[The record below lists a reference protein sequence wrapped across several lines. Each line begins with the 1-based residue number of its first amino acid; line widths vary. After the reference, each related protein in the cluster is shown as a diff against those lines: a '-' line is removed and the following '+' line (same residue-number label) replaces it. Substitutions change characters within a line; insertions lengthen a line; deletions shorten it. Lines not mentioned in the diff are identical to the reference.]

1 MDVITNFLTDLRAFF
16 GFSLPLIL
24 SVYSISFLAFYFFGF
39 NKTNLRIN
47 FTLTLILFFALFIL
61 GNLKAENE
69 ITKYFVY
76 TSDNSLGGSLGQQL
90 QSNSII
96 AFYST
101 SLFFVLIILLSI
113 SPKNVI
119 KAFLNSGLIFIMIV
133 TLGIRSFLSLS
144 QKFGNKDKI
153 YISNNPT
160 PQKIISP
167 QFTNNSDES
176 VNSSNDDELNPDNFN
191 DNNTPQNNF
200 SKLDSESNSKWFQKK
215 SNTYK
220 NDDILIKNK
229 DNSTSYFNSQDSEN
243 SNYNLNIPDSKI
255 SDENLNYIPNSTNL
269 NNNLKKEY
277 LPSIDLLSDLE
288 EVSISQEEID
298 ETAENIKKTLDQ
310 YDVEVEIGQVQPGP
324 VVTLYGLIPGWIK
337 KSKKEKQFDSE
348 GNPLVDEKGK
358 QILKEV
364 ERKNRVKVD
373 SIFARE
379 KDLSLAL
386 KTPSIRIETPVLGES
401 LVGIEVP
408 NPNPGVIGIKSML
421 KSTDY
426 QNIFKKHD
434 SLPIALGKGSGG
446 DNISIDL
453 TKMPHL
459 LIAGATGS
467 GKSVCMNSIV
477 SSLIYSKSPDQ
488 LRLMLVDPK
497 RVELTQYNGIPH
509 MISPVI
515 VELDS
520 VAKIFRGV
528 INEMFKRYKLMESK
542 SVRNISELNS
552 KFPNSM
558 PYLVIVID
566 ELADLMM
573 TSGAE
578 IERSI
583 CRLAQLGRAT
593 GIHLVVATQRPS
605 VDIVTGLI
613 KSNFPSR
620 ISFSVTSSVDSRTI
634 LDTTGAEKLLGKGDM
649 LYLPVDGVSSARL
662 QGCFINDQ
670 EISNLVDFWK
680 NKLVDNY
687 NYEINIFENMENDD
701 GNVTEE
707 HLSSDKDVLFNDAV
721 SLARNTKK
729 LSISL
734 LQRKLRI
741 GYPRAA
747 RLMDE
752 LEEEGIVGPQ
762 LESAKSRDVIIN

>member
-1 MDVITNFLTDLRAFF
+1 MDIIINFVTDLRNLF
-16 GFSLPLIL
+16 GLSLPLFLGI
-24 SVYSISFLAFYFFGF
+24 YSLVFLNFYFFGI
-39 NKTNLRIN
+39 NRIN
-47 FTLTLILFFALFIL
+47 TKINFSLLIVFGFIIFIL
-61 GNLKAENE
+61 GNLKAENSFTNYL
-69 ITKYFVY
+69 IS
-76 TSDNSLGGSLGQQL
+76 TSDNSLGGTFGQKF
-90 QSNSII
+90 QSGSIFGFYFVSIFFVISII
-96 AFYST
+96 FSVSPKIITKFFTNIFLIAVMIITLGSKTLFRVLRLTKSESVIVSQNTSPQTIITKQLDYST
-101 SLFFVLIILLSI
+101 SQTQLVSESI
-113 SPKNVI
+113 DLDEQDENQNHLESKDSNVQY
-119 KAFLNSGLIFIMIV
+119 NSNW
-133 TLGIRSFLSLS
+133 S
-144 QKFGNKDKI
+144 QNKKV
-153 YISNNPT
+153 SNNDS
-160 PQKIISP
+160 II
-167 QFTNNSDES
+167 
-176 VNSSNDDELNPDNFN
+176 
-191 DNNTPQNNF
+191 
-200 SKLDSESNSKWFQKK
+200 KHR
-215 SNTYK
+215 
-220 NDDILIKNK
+220 
-229 DNSTSYFNSQDSEN
+229 DNSTSYFDNKNTSIPTTNTVIPKPKNITYDDSL
-243 SNYNLNIPDSKI
+243 SS
-255 SDENLNYIPNSTNL
+255 S
-269 NNNLKKEY
+269 
-277 LPSIDLLSDLE
+277 LPSIDLLNDLK
-288 EVSISQEEID
+288 EVSISQNEID
-298 ETAENIKKTLDQ
+298 ETADNIKKTLNE

-337 KSKKEKQFDSE
+337 KTKKEKQFDTD
-348 GNPLVDEKGK
+348 GNPLLDDKGK
-358 QILKEV
+358 HILKET
-364 ERKNRVKVD
+364 ERRNRVKVD

-408 NPNPGVIGIKSML
+408 NPNPGMIGVKSLLSSDTYKDMML
-421 KSTDY
+421 K
-426 QNIFKKHD
+426 ND

-477 SSLIYSKSPDQ
+477 SSLIYSKTPDQ

-542 SVRNISELNS
+542 SVRNISELNK

-605 VDIVTGLI
+605 VDVVTGLI

-620 ISFSVTSSVDSRTI
+620 ISFSVSSSIDSRTI

-649 LYLPVDGVSSARL
+649 LYLPVDGAVPSRL
-662 QGCFINDQ
+662 QGCFINDD
-670 EISNLVDFWK
+670 EISNLVNFWT
-680 NKLVDNY
+680 NHNSQNY
-687 NYEINIFENMENDD
+687 NYQINIFENLENDQD
-701 GNVTEE
+701 EVNSN
-707 HLSSDKDVLFNDAV
+707 LSGIDRDSLFNDAV
-721 SLARNTKK
+721 SLAKATKK

-762 LESAKSRDVIIN
+762 QESAKSRDVIIS

>member
-1 MDVITNFLTDLRAFF
+1 
-16 GFSLPLIL
+16 
-24 SVYSISFLAFYFFGF
+24 
-39 NKTNLRIN
+39 
-47 FTLTLILFFALFIL
+47 
-61 GNLKAENE
+61 
-69 ITKYFVY
+69 
-76 TSDNSLGGSLGQQL
+76 
-90 QSNSII
+90 
-96 AFYST
+96 
-101 SLFFVLIILLSI
+101 
-113 SPKNVI
+113 
-119 KAFLNSGLIFIMIV
+119 
-133 TLGIRSFLSLS
+133 
-144 QKFGNKDKI
+144 
-153 YISNNPT
+153 
-160 PQKIISP
+160 
-167 QFTNNSDES
+167 
-176 VNSSNDDELNPDNFN
+176 
-191 DNNTPQNNF
+191 
-200 SKLDSESNSKWFQKK
+200 
-215 SNTYK
+215 
-220 NDDILIKNK
+220 
-229 DNSTSYFNSQDSEN
+229 
-243 SNYNLNIPDSKI
+243 
-255 SDENLNYIPNSTNL
+255 
-269 NNNLKKEY
+269 
-277 LPSIDLLSDLE
+277 
-288 EVSISQEEID
+288 
-298 ETAENIKKTLDQ
+298 
-310 YDVEVEIGQVQPGP
+310 
-324 VVTLYGLIPGWIK
+324 
-337 KSKKEKQFDSE
+337 
-348 GNPLVDEKGK
+348 
-358 QILKEV
+358 
-364 ERKNRVKVD
+364 
-373 SIFARE
+373 
-379 KDLSLAL
+379 
-386 KTPSIRIETPVLGES
+386 
-401 LVGIEVP
+401 
-408 NPNPGVIGIKSML
+408 
-421 KSTDY
+421 
-426 QNIFKKHD
+426 
-434 SLPIALGKGSGG
+434 
-446 DNISIDL
+446 
-453 TKMPHL
+453 
-459 LIAGATGS
+459 
-467 GKSVCMNSIV
+467 
-477 SSLIYSKSPDQ
+477 
-488 LRLMLVDPK
+488 MLVDPK

-707 HLSSDKDVLFNDAV
+707 HLSNDKDVLFNDAV